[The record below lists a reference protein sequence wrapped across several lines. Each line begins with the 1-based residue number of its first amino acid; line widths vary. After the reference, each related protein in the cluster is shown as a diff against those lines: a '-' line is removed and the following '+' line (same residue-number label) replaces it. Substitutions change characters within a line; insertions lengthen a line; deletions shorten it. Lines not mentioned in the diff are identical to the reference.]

1 MGELE
6 QLLTLVK
13 QKETEIANN
22 DSYLEAID
30 NKINKVVS
38 GFKKM
43 QPSIQQRITS
53 FKQRIIFIDKKV
65 LELEPEKKV
74 ATAARNFKEV
84 AQIAT
89 EANSL
94 CVKKE
99 SIQIDMDMATLNLEL
114 LREKLGLVNHLYK
127 EKC

>member
-43 QPSIQQRITS
+43 QPSI
-53 FKQRIIFIDKKV
+53 
-65 LELEPEKKV
+65 
-74 ATAARNFKEV
+74 
-84 AQIAT
+84 
-89 EANSL
+89 
-94 CVKKE
+94 
-99 SIQIDMDMATLNLEL
+99 
-114 LREKLGLVNHLYK
+114 
-127 EKC
+127 